1 MNGVLTCIVRR
12 LSTSCFLQIKI
23 QLSFIIHYY
32 CIILQDVS
40 SASES
45 EGGIEK
51 ERHSPVVQRMNEYKR
66 RKQAQK
72 EEDEALNIINKRYF
86 SLFFFTIL
94 YVTFLFISLLFL
106 IITFLTLFYL
116 IINFHVILK

>member
-1 MNGVLTCIVRR
+1 MNGVLTCMVRR
-12 LSTSCFLQIKI
+12 LSTSCLLQIKI
-23 QLSFIIHYY
+23 QLYFIINYY
-32 CIILQDVS
+32 CIILQDES

-86 SLFFFTIL
+86 SLFQFTVL
-94 YVTFLFISLLFL
+94 YSVSLYLTFLFSPLSYHNSSNPLPS
-106 IITFLTLFYL
+106 YY
-116 IINFHVILK
+116 